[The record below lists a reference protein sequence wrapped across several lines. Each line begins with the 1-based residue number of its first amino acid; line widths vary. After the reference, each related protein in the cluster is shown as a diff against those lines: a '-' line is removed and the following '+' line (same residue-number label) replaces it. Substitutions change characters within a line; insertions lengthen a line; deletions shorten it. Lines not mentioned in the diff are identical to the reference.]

1 MLATGGG
8 LVFSGGTNDRL
19 FRAFDAATGEVLWE
33 FPTNSGVYAPPSSFM
48 IDGKQY
54 IAVVSGWGQDAR
66 SMESRING
74 VSPGHYPDVP
84 EGGVI
89 WVFAVK

>member
-1 MLATGGG
+1 
-8 LVFSGGTNDRL
+8 VFSGGTNDRL

-33 FPTNSGVYAPPSSFM
+33 HPTNSGVYAPPSSFM
-48 IDGKQY
+48 VNGKQY

-74 VSPGHYPDVP
+74 VATGHYPDVP

-89 WVFAVK
+89 WVFGLK

>member
-1 MLATGGG
+1 MVRG
-8 LVFSGGTNDRL
+8 LVFTGQADGN
-19 FRAFDAATGEVLWE
+19 AIAYNAATGEKLWS
-33 FPTNSGVYAPPSSFM
+33 FQTGWGIGAPPMSYEV
-48 IDGKQY
+48 DGQQY
-54 IAVVSGWGQDAR
+54 IGVVSGWGQDAR

-74 VSPGHYPDVP
+74 VSLGHYPDVP